1 MVRQISLGLVLFALA
16 TTESALACSI
26 NPPPPMTEA
35 EKAAEIAKTK
45 QEFITSAKSA
55 RAIFDV
61 KAITSSGENES
72 HALFEARQIC
82 KGKFR
87 KGGVIKLSTIGAS
100 LCGAGGVKRRE
111 QGIVI
116 LSTEDPH
123 LFNGFLWSGDIELL
137 QKEGVLPASL
147 PK

>member
-1 MVRQISLGLVLFALA
+1 MVRQISLGMAFLALLA
-16 TTESALACSI
+16 SGSTLACSI

-35 EKAAEIAKTK
+35 EKAVEIAKTK

-72 HALFEARQIC
+72 HALFEVRQIY

-87 KGGVIKLSTIGAS
+87 KGGVIRLTTIGSS

-111 QGIVI
+111 QGIII
-116 LSTEDPH
+116 LSPENPH

>member
-1 MVRQISLGLVLFALA
+1 MMIRQISLGIALFIL
-16 TTESALACSI
+16 SVSGPALACTI
-26 NPPPPMTEA
+26 EPPPLMTEA

-45 QEFITSAKSA
+45 QEFIMLAKSA

-72 HALFEARQIC
+72 HAPFEVRRIY

-87 KGGVIKLSTIGAS
+87 RGGVIKLATIGSS

-111 QGIVI
+111 KGIII
-116 LSTEDPH
+116 LWSSDPL
-123 LFNGFLWSGDIELL
+123 LFNGFLRIENIELL
-137 QKEGVLPASL
+137 
-147 PK
+147 

>member
-16 TTESALACSI
+16 TAEPALACSI

-35 EKAAEIAKTK
+35 EKAAEIEKTK
-45 QEFITSAKSA
+45 QEFIKWAKSA

-61 KAITSSGENES
+61 KAITSSGENQS
-72 HALFEARQIC
+72 HALFEVRQIY

-87 KGGVIKLSTIGAS
+87 KGGVIKLTTIGSS